1 MRRARDGGIIAGLLI
16 AGSVWAG
23 TLSIGLAQ
31 VPTEADVYVDRGIIA
46 YDAKRYAE
54 ALQSFQEALR
64 INPNSINA
72 HYYIG
77 LSYMALEQ
85 YPEAQAAMERA
96 RDLAPADL
104 DVAFQLGVAYFTQ
117 QEFEKA
123 EPLFRQVYSS
133 QPQRQNLGYYLGFL
147 EYRRQNYQ
155 EALRFLRDNVPSD
168 DSFAQLARFYAAL
181 SLSALGLPAEA
192 QAEVQEALRL
202 QPVSPLTGP
211 AERFRE
217 VLGAVVSAERKFH
230 LDTKF
235 AFLYDSNVPV
245 VPNQSSD
252 PIAQVVRNQKHAS
265 TGELG
270 YVRFQYDA
278 LRTVEWDGSIAG
290 SVLQT
295 IYNSLPDYDLTNLTG
310 MAHLAY
316 KARLGD
322 KPTVWGLTYQF
333 DYFAQGFT
341 SYSTRNTVTGAMT
354 VVWDAINLSQ
364 LLGWYQYT
372 DYLNQHPVTPADNQD
387 GYDYMIGLSHTFRF
401 AGGQH
406 YLRLGYQYDHE
417 VAKGSNWTYWGNRF
431 LVGFQY
437 TLPWWGLRLRNDFDI
452 HLRYYSN
459 PYGCPPLCLAP
470 PTYRNDQELVNVLS
484 VAKDFPGNLTVA
496 VEYLLDRTFSNVPLY
511 DFTRNVIS
519 LSVSWRY

>member
-1 MRRARDGGIIAGLLI
+1 M
-16 AGSVWAG
+16 WAG
-23 TLSIGLAQ
+23 TPSVGLAQ
-31 VPTEADVYVDRGIIA
+31 APTEADVYVDRGILA
-46 YDAKRYAE
+46 YDAKRYTE

-64 INPNSINA
+64 LNPNSINA

-85 YPEAQAAMERA
+85 YPAAEAALEQAQA
-96 RDLAPADL
+96 LAPADL
-104 DVAFQLGVAYFTQ
+104 DVTFQLGVAYFTQ
-117 QEFEKA
+117 QQFDKA
-123 EPLFRQVYSS
+123 EPLFRQVYAS

-168 DSFAQLARFYAAL
+168 DSFAQLARFYAGL

-192 QAEVQEALRL
+192 QAEIQESLRL

-217 VLGAVVSAERKFH
+217 VLGAVVSAERRFH
-230 LDTKF
+230 LDAKL

-245 VPNQSSD
+245 VPNQSSE
-252 PIAQVVRNQKHAS
+252 PLAQVVRNQKHES

-310 MAHLAY
+310 MANLAY
-316 KARLGD
+316 KSRLGD

-333 DYFAQGFT
+333 DYFAQDFT
-341 SYSTRNTVTGAMT
+341 SYSARNTVTGAMT

-364 LLGWYQYT
+364 VLGWYQYT
-372 DYLNQHPVTPADNQD
+372 DYYQQPPVPADNQD
-387 GYDYMIGLSHTFRF
+387 GYDLMAGLSHTFRF
-401 AGGQH
+401 PGGQH
-406 YLRLGYQYDHE
+406 YLRLGYQYDRE

-437 TLPWWGLRLRNDFDI
+437 TLPWWGLRLRDDFDA

-459 PYGCPPLCLAP
+459 PHTYLPLTQP
-470 PTYRNDQELVNVLS
+470 GSVYRNDQELVNVVS
-484 VAKDFPGNLTVA
+484 IAKDFPGNLTVA
-496 VEYLLDRTFSNVPLY
+496 VEYLWDRTFSNLPLY
-511 DFTRNVIS
+511 DFTRNVVS